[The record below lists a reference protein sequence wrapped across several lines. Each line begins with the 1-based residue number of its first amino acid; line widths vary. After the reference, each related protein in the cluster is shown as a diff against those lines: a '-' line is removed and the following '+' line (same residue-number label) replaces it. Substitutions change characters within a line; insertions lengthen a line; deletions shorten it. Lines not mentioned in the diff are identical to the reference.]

1 MGAAGTLAVCSFY
14 ATKLVTTGEGGA
26 VAGADALVARVR
38 DLRDYD
44 ERDDLVPR
52 LNAKLTDLA
61 AALGRSQLA
70 RFDAF
75 VGRRR
80 AIAARYRAR
89 LAGAPCALPP
99 EVGARH
105 VFHRFV
111 VEVDRAPDAVQ
122 AALAA
127 RGVMTDSRGS
137 WLRLGPAPYLGDE
150 QLEAAVALLG
160 ESLRSLPRS
169 S

>member
-1 MGAAGTLAVCSFY
+1 M
-14 ATKLVTTGEGGA
+14 
-26 VAGADALVARVR
+26 R

-44 ERDDLVPR
+44 EREDLAPR

-75 VGRRR
+75 VTRRR

-99 EVGARH
+99 DAGPRH

-111 VEVDRAPDAVQ
+111 VEIERAPEAVQ

-127 RGVMTDSRGS
+127 RGVAARRPVFRPAHRA
-137 WLRLGPAPYLGDE
+137 LRLEGFP
-150 QLEAAVALLG
+150 EAERLWRRALSIPCYPTLADAEVDTVAAALG
-160 ESLRSLPRS
+160 EALA
-169 S
+169 